1 MTVILHV
8 YCASH
13 KLCIF
18 GFYAT
23 CLGKSRHICVCVSM
37 YLEIVSIVQR
47 EAIGLQSDSFALFSG
62 DAVDALVVVIVVGG
76 EVWREENTFR
86 S

>member
-1 MTVILHV
+1 MHFRILCH
-8 YCASH
+8 
-13 KLCIF
+13 LF
-18 GFYAT
+18 GEITPY
-23 CLGKSRHICVCVSM
+23 LHVCVSV

-86 S
+86 SQ

>member
-1 MTVILHV
+1 MHFRILCH
-8 YCASH
+8 
-13 KLCIF
+13 LF
-18 GFYAT
+18 GEITSY
-23 CLGKSRHICVCVSM
+23 LHVCVSV
-37 YLEIVSIVQR
+37 YLEIVSVVQR

-86 S
+86 SQ